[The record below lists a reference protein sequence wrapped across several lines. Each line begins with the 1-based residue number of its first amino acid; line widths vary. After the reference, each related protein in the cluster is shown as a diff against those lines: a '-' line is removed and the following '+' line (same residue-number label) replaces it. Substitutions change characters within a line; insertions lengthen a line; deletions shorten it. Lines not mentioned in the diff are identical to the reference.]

1 MTPDTQVSFALIC
14 SLIAAVGVIYNAWSN
29 SKKSNKEE
37 ISGIIK
43 ANMKLDEVCRSL
55 SEQRIDIRSM
65 MSQVNE
71 NSKKLAEHDE
81 RIKIVEKKVEDL

>member
-14 SLIAAVGVIYNAWSN
+14 SLIAAVGVIYNAWTN
-29 SKKSNKEE
+29 SKKSNKEAITE
-37 ISGIIK
+37 ITK
-43 ANMKLDEVCRSL
+43 ANMKLDEVYRSL

-71 NSKKLAEHDE
+71 NSKKLTEHDE
-81 RIKIVEKKVEDL
+81 RIKMVEKKVEDL